1 MEINT
6 PATATELQTL
16 SQRFRKFAESECHD
30 SSPLYEHLSQG
41 IAADDEILALAAHCR
56 KGQPSPNLFLA
67 AVHFLL
73 LQGVADPLASFYPDL
88 SHPSDSPDAAYPA
101 FREFCLSHR
110 EQVIAI
116 ISSRLVQT
124 NEIRRCSY
132 LFPAFSVIAALAQN
146 RPLALI
152 EVGTSAGFNL
162 MWDAYGYR
170 YQYDQEIIDAGRPG
184 SVVQIE
190 SSVRGDN
197 RLNLPLSLPQVQS
210 RTGID
215 LNIVDLRD
223 DVDSLWLRAL
233 IWPEHDE
240 RVKLLQNACPIIQQA
255 PLNLISGDAV
265 LLLPGILEAIPSDA
279 ALVVFHTH
287 TINQFSAEAKESLT
301 SILEQ
306 IGAKREVFRLA
317 NDIGGGGSNYSALK
331 LVQYHKGQQ
340 SEHHLANVDGHGR
353 WLEWL
358 AN

>member
-1 MEINT
+1 
-6 PATATELQTL
+6 
-16 SQRFRKFAESECHD
+16 
-30 SSPLYEHLSQG
+30 
-41 IAADDEILALAAHCR
+41 
-56 KGQPSPNLFLA
+56 
-67 AVHFLL
+67 
-73 LQGVADPLASFYPDL
+73 
-88 SHPSDSPDAAYPA
+88 
-101 FREFCLSHR
+101 
-110 EQVIAI
+110 VIAI

-152 EVGTSAGFNL
+152 EVGTSAGLNL

-170 YQYDQEIIDAGRPG
+170 YQYDQEIINAGRPG

-240 RVKLLQNACPIIQQA
+240 RIKLLQNACPIIQQA

-306 IGAKREVFRLA
+306 TGAKREVFRLA
-317 NDIGGGGSNYSALK
+317 NDMGGGGSNYSALK
-331 LVQYHKGQQ
+331 LVQYHNGQQ